1 MGLFLLKIWIFEFD
15 FTTIFSFLFGI
26 VLGAIIICMTY
37 AIFVVSSLRNKKFI
51 VQAAEDSLT
60 TIEVKK
66 MILESQKCFK
76 DNDLRGELS
85 RVAHCKNLVTSLV
98 YGIATR
104 FFPNSKH
111 PLLELSVDE
120 VMMLTIYIEKRVEE
134 ILNRKAIRLLKK
146 IKVSSILEL
155 AKTTNKV
162 TDSKAFKVT
171 KEVSSTVSKIK
182 KIVNIVNPAWWFKKI
197 VFDQTMNII
206 TNKLCLVIIAV
217 VGEETYKIYSKTVFN
232 QDIVI
237 ESNIEDILTSI
248 DNDLIEASDNIKNN
262 KEKDYDD
269 FNNMELNMA
278 TNYRLK
284 SIAYKCES
292 MYEFNSSACLDFPK
306 KAKGVREE
314 YGFKKY
320 NEGV

>member
-1 MGLFLLKIWIFEFD
+1 MGLFLFKIWIFEFD

-26 VLGAIIICMTY
+26 ILGAIIVCFTY

-51 VQAAEDSLT
+51 VQTDEDSLT
-60 TIEVKK
+60 TVEVKK

-120 VMMLTIYIEKRVEE
+120 VMMLTIYIEKRVED

-146 IKVSSILEL
+146 IRVSSILEL

-182 KIVNIVNPAWWFKKI
+182 KIINVVNPAWWFKKI

-232 QDIVI
+232 QDVAI

-248 DNDLIEASDNIKNN
+248 DNDLIEANDNIKNN

-269 FNNMELNMA
+269 FNDLKLTM
-278 TNYRLK
+278 TTSYRLK
-284 SIAYKCES
+284 TKAYKCDTV
-292 MYEFNSSACLDFPK
+292 YEYSSNNSLEFPYK
-306 KAKGVREE
+306 LKCQKEE

-320 NEGV
+320 NEEV